1 MPAVN
6 NVPTPMNTA
15 NFLKMAHGDLA
26 LLEAGNFKLRHDL
39 HRRKGSASLFGLERI
54 VALIGSCESTSV
66 LEQRGFDLISFE
78 TELAE
83 PERAVM
89 AMTD

>member
-1 MPAVN
+1 
-6 NVPTPMNTA
+6 MNPA
-15 NFLKMAHGDLA
+15 NFQKMAHGDLA
-26 LLEAGNFKLRHDL
+26 LLEAGNFKHLRDDL
-39 HRRKGSASLFGLERI
+39 HRGKGGASLFGRERI

-66 LEQRGFDLISFE
+66 PEQRGFDLISFE

-83 PERAVM
+83 AERAVM